1 MSPAAM
7 PVCFSGTTPQ
17 PATREVTVTRMTV
30 RSTPVW
36 MAYRPDRRE
45 WGRREAC
52 GLGPVVAWDLL
63 DTLMDF
69 PAGMAVP
76 AASLD
81 GAVRR
86 RLTAAP
92 PGVVRFGPEGVT
104 RTIVPAVIPLLAI
117 ITARD
122 WRTGL
127 KSASRFAN
135 YCRRLIVAPDL
146 GESSAGALAAARL
159 RGTGVAIGRADQAQV
174 LLEPRPVPDWEPT
187 PAWWRFCE
195 EIYGQ
200 AVKAESRA

>member
-17 PATREVTVTRMTV
+17 PATPEVAVTRMTV
-30 RSTPVW
+30 RSTQVW
-36 MAYRPDRRE
+36 MAYRPDQRE
-45 WGRREAC
+45 WRRREAC
-52 GLGPVVAWDLL
+52 GLGPVTAWDLL

-69 PAGMAVP
+69 PASMAVP
-76 AASLD
+76 VTSLD
-81 GAVRR
+81 AAVRR

-92 PGVVRFGPEGVT
+92 QGVVRFGLQGVT
-104 RTIVPAVIPLLAI
+104 RDVMPAVMPLLAI

-146 GESSAGALAAARL
+146 GGSGETALAAAQL
-159 RGTGVAIGRADQAQV
+159 RGTGVAIGAEQARV

-195 EIYGQ
+195 QIYGQ
-200 AVKAESRA
+200 AVRAGPRA